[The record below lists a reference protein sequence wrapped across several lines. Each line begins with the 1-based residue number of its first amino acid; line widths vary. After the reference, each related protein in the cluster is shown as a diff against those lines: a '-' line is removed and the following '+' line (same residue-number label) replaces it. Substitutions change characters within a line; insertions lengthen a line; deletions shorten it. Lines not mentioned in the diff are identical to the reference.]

1 MSGELTCARSTSA
14 NASAQRAGGWS
25 RCHRTRV
32 TPTSLA
38 PSSWPAVPADPSVSR
53 SRRKRRPDQG
63 DPQSSEAMQ
72 WQAMHV
78 PVMNWTTTDTL
89 GQGITFAHGG
99 PSEVPVV
106 GDQMAAWVV
115 ADGQGHALHQPA
127 DLNHPPA
134 GHGIRRLPQAVA
146 PRVQAVHAGGAGA
159 GQRVEYAVVPLDP
172 RVTIRKAPDTH
183 RSSPTWT
190 AS

>member
-1 MSGELTCARSTSA
+1 MRGELTCARSASA

-38 PSSWPAVPADPSVSR
+38 PSSWPAVLADLSVSR

-63 DPQSSEAMQ
+63 
-72 WQAMHV
+72 
-78 PVMNWTTTDTL
+78 
-89 GQGITFAHGG
+89 
-99 PSEVPVV
+99 EVPVV
-106 GDQMAAWVV
+106 GDQMAAWLRYP
-115 ADGQGHALHQPA
+115 GQGDTLYVNLPICITLQPVY
-127 DLNHPPA
+127 
-134 GHGIRRLPQAVA
+134 GIRRLPQAVA

-172 RVTIRKAPDTH
+172 GQLFGRPPRQAPAPGGPPWRARLRTWPKSDMIRIQF
-183 RSSPTWT
+183 SNN
-190 AS
+190 